1 MSKVLEIFLSIL
13 TAVGGFV
20 EIGEM
25 TFAQDA
31 GSKFGYSLLW
41 VVIVGTIGIMVY
53 GEMSGRIA
61 AVTEQPVFHVVRIR
75 AGIRLGFLA
84 LVASII
90 VNLMT
95 CTAEIGGMA
104 MILKLLWGGS
114 YRLFIIVAF
123 LTLILSAWFIPFKWI
138 ERVFGLMGL
147 LMGVYVLSAIL
158 MKPDWSKVAAGLIP
172 NIPSLKNTQE
182 GLVWIFFIISFMS
195 SIMLPYETY
204 FYASGGIED
213 RWKPADISVNRSII
227 MIGFTL
233 GAVVAAGL
241 VMDGAQL
248 FQSLKIDPALP
259 GTSAMVASHT
269 LKKLGLTAALLGMFF
284 AFAGA
289 AIETCFSGAYS
300 IAQFFGWPWG
310 KYRKPAGAPRFTIA
324 WLVIFTIAMLI
335 VITGIN
341 PVQIVEYAIV
351 FSVVILPLSY
361 FPVLMVAKDR
371 QYMGG
376 FANGKLSTALGWFY
390 LILLTISGLAAIP
403 LLILTH
409 GGKG

>member
-31 GSKFGYSLLW
+31 GSKFGFSLLW
-41 VVIVGTIGIMVY
+41 VVIVGTIGIMVF
-53 GEMSGRIA
+53 GEMTGRIA

-75 AGIRLGFLA
+75 SGIRLGLLA
-84 LVASII
+84 LFGSIM

-104 MILKLLWGGS
+104 IILKLLWGGS
-114 YRLFIIVAF
+114 YRLLIIVAF
-123 LTLILSAWFIPFKWI
+123 LFLVLSSWFIPFKWI

-147 LMGVYVLSAIL
+147 LMVLYVLSAVL
-158 MKPDWSKVAAGLIP
+158 MKPDWNKVAAGMIP
-172 NIPSLKNTQE
+172 NIPHVKNTQE
-182 GLVWIFFIISFMS
+182 IFVWLFFIISFMS

-213 RWKPADISVNRSII
+213 RWKPADISVNRTII
-227 MIGFTL
+227 IIGFTL
-233 GAVVAAGL
+233 GGVVAAGL
-241 VMDGAQL
+241 LMNGAEL
-248 FQSLKIDPALP
+248 FQSLKIDPQLP
-259 GTSAMVASHT
+259 GTSVLAASQT
-269 LKKLGLTAALLGMFF
+269 LKQFGLVGALLGMFF
-284 AFAGA
+284 AFSGA

-310 KYRKPAGAPRFTIA
+310 KYRKPAGAPRFTVA
-324 WLVIFTIAMLI
+324 WFTIFTLSMLI
-335 VITGIN
+335 VSTGID
-341 PVQIVEYAIV
+341 PVEIVEYAIV
-351 FSVVILPLSY
+351 FSVIILPLSY

-376 FANGKLSTALGWFY
+376 FANGKLSNTLGWFY
-390 LILLTISGLAAIP
+390 LILLTICGVAAIP

>member
-41 VVIVGTIGIMVY
+41 VVIVGTVGIMVY

-158 MKPDWSKVAAGLIP
+158 MKPDWNKVAAGLIP
-172 NIPSLKNTQE
+172 NVPALKNPQE

-227 MIGFTL
+227 VIGFTL
-233 GAVVAAGL
+233 GGVVAAGL
-241 VMDGAQL
+241 VMNGAQL
-248 FQSLKIDPALP
+248 FQSLKIDPQLP
-259 GTSAMVASHT
+259 GTSAMAASHT
-269 LKKLGLTAALLGMFF
+269 LKKFGLTAALLGMFF

-341 PVQIVEYAIV
+341 PVEIVEYAIV

-376 FANGKLSTALGWFY
+376 FANGKLSTTLGWFY
-390 LILLTISGLAAIP
+390 LILLTICGLAAIP